1 MMPLPQRQH
10 RTAPPTSAYSQSILC
25 LGSRR
30 RSSTFLPPYSYRHA
44 RHLPISHHR
53 YPNGV
58 GYDPVRKVQSSCLSF
73 LTPACRP
80 IALAFGI
87 TMPFLGVLVRYRA
100 NYAPKRGVRLTDGED
115 WEITRSET
123 ESYFGMMRR
132 VHRLE
137 VCFYGFFE
145 WEAF

>member
-1 MMPLPQRQH
+1 MLDIFLYLI
-10 RTAPPTSAYSQSILC
+10 TAILTVSATILC
-25 LGSRR
+25 VKFSR
-30 RSSTFLPPYSYRHA
+30 L
-44 RHLPISHHR
+44 
-53 YPNGV
+53 V
-58 GYDPVRKVQSSCLSF
+58 LSF

-100 NYAPKRGVRLTDGED
+100 NYAPKRGVRLADGED